1 VQADELELSIER
13 AVPLGLI
20 LNEAAV
26 KLIGLPH
33 PVGEIIKWNDK
44 NHTVLAVVHDMVM
57 ESPYQPIKPTIFFL
71 DYGWTNIIT
80 LRLKPSM
87 STQAALAAIEPVFKR
102 YDPGNTF
109 EYKFVDEEYAK
120 KFSDERRIGRLAT
133 VFAALAIFISCLGL
147 FGLASFVAE
156 QRTREIG
163 VRKVLGASIFHLW
176 KMLSTDFVLL
186 VLISCAIAI
195 PIAWYF
201 LAKWLQQYEYR
212 APMSWWIFAVAA
224 AGALAIT
231 ILTVSYQAIRA
242 AMMNPVRSLRTE

>member
-1 VQADELELSIER
+1 M
-13 AVPLGLI
+13 I

-44 NHTVLAVVHDMVM
+44 NHTVVGVVHDLVM

-71 DYGWTNIIT
+71 DYGWTSVIT
-80 LRLKPSM
+80 LRLNPSM
-87 STQAALAAIEPVFKR
+87 STQAALAAIEPVFRK
-102 YDPGNTF
+102 YDPGNAF
-109 EYKFVDEEYAK
+109 EYKFIDEQYAR
-120 KFSDERRIGRLAT
+120 KFSDEQRIGSLAT
-133 VFAALAIFISCLGL
+133 AFAALAIFISCLGL

-163 VRKVLGASIFHLW
+163 VRKVLGASLFHLW
-176 KMLSTDFVLL
+176 KMLSTDFVIL
-186 VLISCAIAI
+186 VIISCGIAI

-212 APMSWWIFAVAA
+212 APMSWWIFAMAA

-231 ILTVSYQAIRA
+231 VLTVSYQAIRA